1 MAEYIGKLIDVN
13 HIPATASIIA
23 VGGRRE
29 EVGGGGWVGRK
40 AVFSL
45 PTAPPRKK
53 KEFLYPLCTCPQT
66 LAELTYLSKIIRP
79 NHAI

>member
-1 MAEYIGKLIDVN
+1 MASLRTWGIRGRVLLFF
-13 HIPATASIIA
+13 
-23 VGGRRE
+23 GGRALWG
-29 EVGGGGWVGRK
+29 GGGGWVGRK

>member
-1 MAEYIGKLIDVN
+1 MASLRTWGIRGRVLLFF
-13 HIPATASIIA
+13 
-23 VGGRRE
+23 GGRALW
-29 EVGGGGWVGRK
+29 GGGGDGWGERL
-40 AVFSL
+40 FSL
-45 PTAPPRKK
+45 SQPHLREKK

>member
-1 MAEYIGKLIDVN
+1 MAEYIGNCDVN

-29 EVGGGGWVGRK
+29 EVGGGGGGGGEK
-40 AVFSL
+40 GCFFF
-45 PTAPPRKK
+45 PNPPLRKK

>member
-1 MAEYIGKLIDVN
+1 MAEYIGNCDVN

-29 EVGGGGWVGRK
+29 EVGGGMGGEKGCFLSPNRT
-40 AVFSL
+40 SE
-45 PTAPPRKK
+45 KK